1 MIVKANDL
9 TGGKGILKA
18 SNKEEGVLAVENAFQ
33 KSRSGHI
40 VIEPFIEG
48 RQQTFVTFLQ
58 NKKVI
63 ASASCDSF
71 SFVNPYLIQAETLPA
86 KGICA
91 IQSTLI
97 GIIEEMADDLQLAD
111 GIFAFQYI
119 CNEDDFYIIEMMR
132 RPFGNQFLQLV
143 EWNSDFPWHLAQV
156 MAETGGDLNNISR
169 KKVDR
174 PYCGHF
180 GVMTNRNGK
189 LLDWT
194 IPKDIQEHI
203 VNMFVMKHIGD
214 DITDYNNERVAFLHF
229 AYDTY
234 DEMEQAI
241 QTYYQR
247 IQVNLF

>member
-1 MIVKANDL
+1 MRADDREQGKKAVD
-9 TGGKGILKA
+9 
-18 SNKEEGVLAVENAFQ
+18 NAFQ
-33 KSRSGHI
+33 KSRSKHI
-40 VIEPFIEG
+40 VIEPYIVG
-48 RQQTFVTFLQ
+48 RQQTFVTFLHE
-58 NKKVI
+58 KKVI

-86 KGICA
+86 KGIVA
-91 IQSTLI
+91 IQSALI
-97 GIIEEMADDLQLAD
+97 HIIEEIAVDLQLAD

-119 CNEDDFYIIEMMR
+119 RSGADFYIIEMMR

-156 MAETGGDLNNISR
+156 IAETGGDFSVISR
-169 KKVDR
+169 KKVEK

-189 LLDWT
+189 LKDWS
-194 IPKDIQEHI
+194 IPEDIQEHI
-203 VNMFVMKHIGD
+203 VNMFVMKQAGD

-229 AYDTY
+229 AYDSY
-234 DEMEQAI
+234 DEMEYAV